1 MRTTF
6 ISSFV
11 TVLLFALA
19 PLNMAQTPVVSN
31 AKLQQLSAT
40 GGLKAAIDSVAQKQS
55 TPAWVGYKIPAVA
68 KERTMCCFDSTSD
81 FNGARN
87 SKCCMGCKMES
98 EKGGNF
104 SGTVSDCSPPEPYAY
119 AFVFYRIEEKQVR
132 KVRVYS
138 PDCALDFN
146 NLPLYWLENVNP
158 AQSVEMLTELALTA
172 SLEGEGKKDS
182 SSRAVQ
188 AIAMHD
194 DASADAA
201 LEKLIQPGRPAHMR
215 KNVAFWLGNE
225 RGKRGWETL
234 HKYARTDS
242 DDDFRAHATF
252 ALSQNKEPGA
262 LEDLISMAHN
272 DPSTHVRGQAIFWMS
287 QLGGRKLASQ
297 ITDAIE
303 NDPDTGVKKK
313 AVFALSQLHDGEG
326 VTMLINV
333 AKTNRN
339 PAVRKQAIFWLG
351 QSRDPSALEFLEH
364 LLTK

>member
-1 MRTTF
+1 MKTTS
-6 ISSFV
+6 ISSFA

-19 PLNMAQTPVVSN
+19 PLSIAQTPVVSN
-31 AKLQQLSAT
+31 AKLQQLSASS
-40 GGLKAAIDSVAQKQS
+40 GLKAAIDSVAQKQS

-81 FNGARN
+81 FNGVRN
-87 SKCCMGCKMES
+87 GGKCCMGCKMES
-98 EKGGNF
+98 EKGGKF

-119 AFVFYRIEEKQVR
+119 AFVFYR
-132 KVRVYS
+132 
-138 PDCALDFN
+138 
-146 NLPLYWLENVNP
+146 LEDNVNP
-158 AQSVEMLTELALTA
+158 AQSVEMLTELALAAPT
-172 SLEGEGKKDS
+172 EGEGKKDS

-194 DASADAA
+194 DTSADAA
-201 LEKLIQPGRPAHMR
+201 LEKLIQPGNSSHMR

-225 RGKRGWETL
+225 RGKRGWEIL
-234 HKYARTDS
+234 HKYAKTDS
-242 DDDFRAHATF
+242 DDGFRAQATF
-252 ALSQNKEPGA
+252 AFSQSKEPGA

-326 VTMLINV
+326 VPMLISV

-351 QSRDPSALEFLEH
+351 QSRDPRALEYLEQI
-364 LLTK
+364 LTK